1 MSKRN
6 YSLTQSVGR
15 RITPVKSYKDLVR
28 HHPSKQPPRPGRHYE
43 TIDGQLEE
51 VRYRDRR
58 VYVKKDFIIANPVG
72 PNYVPSPVDGTVVYL
87 GDSTN
92 TIRVLGS
99 DNRMLAQLLH
109 ASSLPSRPR
118 TIKRGQPLGIM
129 DDIGSPGS
137 IHVHLEAE
145 PDTFRAYI
153 NDIVAGVIAP
163 P

>member
-1 MSKRN
+1 VSDRYK
-6 YSLTQSVGR
+6 LTQSVGR
-15 RITPVKSYKDLVR
+15 RILSVASYKDLAR
-28 HHPSKQPPRPGRHYE
+28 HHPSSPRKPGRHYQV
-43 TIDGQLEE
+43 IDGKEEE

-58 VYVKKDFIIANPVG
+58 VYVKKDFIIANPGG
-72 PNYVPSPVDGTVVYL
+72 PPFVPSPVAGQVRYL
-87 GDSTN
+87 GDATN
-92 TIRVLGS
+92 TIRVVG
-99 DNRMLAQLLH
+99 DDGRMLAQLLH
-109 ASSLPSRPR
+109 ASSMPGRPQ

-145 PDTFRAYI
+145 PDTFEAYI